1 MANIRE
7 DLIQMELFND
17 SYIGR
22 IEKDGKFYNGN
33 GSYIGR
39 IDLNGM
45 TYDGNGAYR
54 GRIDSNGMIYDKDSS
69 YLGKLSGMKK
79 DQIAYLFFFK

>member
-1 MANIRE
+1 MA
-7 DLIQMELFND
+7 
-17 SYIGR
+17 
-22 IEKDGKFYNGN
+22 
-33 GSYIGR
+33 
-39 IDLNGM
+39 
-45 TYDGNGAYR
+45 YDGNGAYR